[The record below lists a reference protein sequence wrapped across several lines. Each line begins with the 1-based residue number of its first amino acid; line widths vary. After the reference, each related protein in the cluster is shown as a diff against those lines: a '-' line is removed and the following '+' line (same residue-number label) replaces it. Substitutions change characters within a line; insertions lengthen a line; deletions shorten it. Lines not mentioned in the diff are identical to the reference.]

1 MTADDRASAE
11 NGPVSSEARRALAD
25 GWPILVTAVLIGIAF
40 GVAAREIGLSA
51 LEASGMSVLIFAGA
65 AQFAALDLIRQG
77 ASAPLIV
84 GSVLLINLRHLLMGA
99 SLRPHL
105 GKAPLGAR
113 LLAAYL
119 LVDESF
125 AMGIARYRAGGRGTG
140 YYLTFGVAMWTAW
153 NVGTLLGATLVSG
166 AVDPRRFGLDFAI
179 TATFLAIVALGIRD
193 RTDVAVALVAAFA
206 AAGLRLAGA
215 STIAVVAAGALAPL
229 VAVAWRRR
237 P

>member
-11 NGPVSSEARRALAD
+11 NGRVSSEARRALTE
-25 GWPILVTAVLIGIAF
+25 GWPIVVTAILVGTAF
-40 GVAAREIGLSA
+40 GVAAREVGLSA

-77 ASAPLIV
+77 AAAPLIV

-105 GKAPLGAR
+105 GSAPLRTR

-125 AMGIARYRAGGRGTG
+125 ALGIARYRAGGRGTA
-140 YYLTFGVAMWTAW
+140 YYLSFGAAMWIAW

-166 AVDPRRFGLDFAI
+166 TLDPRRFGLDFAI

-193 RTDVAVALVAAFA
+193 RSDVAVALVAAL
-206 AAGLRLAGA
+206 AAGALRLAGA

-229 VAVAWRRR
+229 VALAWRRR